1 MTRRDPFVG
10 FGDDTNSSIKFQL
23 VHDRGKLGDWSG
35 GPRMVQH
42 KPVLSSRTVTQSWG
56 RDPWQATF
64 LLLFDRI
71 ADYEL
76 LDAVQGQRATLRI
89 LASVTKTAGGTVV
102 PGLGGTRYLTLPDTL
117 LLKLDDEV
125 VYLRG
130 GYCRAKATFQR
141 AATGDS
147 YYGFATYAED
157 D

>member
-1 MTRRDPFVG
+1 MRRDPFVG
-10 FGDDTNSSIKFQL
+10 FGDDTNSNIKFQL

-35 GPRMVQH
+35 GPRMIQH
-42 KPVLSSRTVTQSWG
+42 KVALSSATKTQTWG

-89 LASVTKTAGGTVV
+89 LADVTKTAGGTVSV
-102 PGLGGTRYLTLPDTL
+102 LLGTRYLTLPDTL

-130 GYCRAKATFQR
+130 RYCRAKATFQR

-147 YYGFATYAED
+147 YVGFSSTGED
-157 D
+157 DE